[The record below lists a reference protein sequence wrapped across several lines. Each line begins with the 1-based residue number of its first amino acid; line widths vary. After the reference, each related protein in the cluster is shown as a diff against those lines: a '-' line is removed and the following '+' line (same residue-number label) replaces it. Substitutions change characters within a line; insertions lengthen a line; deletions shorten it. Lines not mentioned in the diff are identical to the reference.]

1 MAGTKLNTLRS
12 TLGAAVFLSALW
24 FAPAQAQDAYSSE
37 SPAAQ
42 LPADLADTN
51 LMQTGEAPDQLKPG
65 EFEWLPAANLNN
77 GEPVMVVVS
86 IRDQRAYVY
95 RGSERIAVTTVS
107 TGKPG
112 NDTPIGVYP
121 ILQKKKVH
129 RSNLYNDAPMPF
141 MQRLTWDGIALHA
154 GRIPGKPASHGCV
167 RLPLAFAG
175 QLFDVTKHGQTVV
188 VSEDGSIDALARA
201 GLSPSLALLVGA
213 ASSIREIVNTVG
225 SSTPAGANNRVTGSN
240 APMDVAYERANTAS
254 FANQQ

>member
-1 MAGTKLNTLRS
+1 MAATNLKNLRNS
-12 TLGAAVFLSALW
+12 IGVAVFLSAIW
-24 FAPAQAQDAYSSE
+24 FAPAQAQDGYYSE
-37 SPAAQ
+37 
-42 LPADLADTN
+42 LPASQIPANLSDTD
-51 LMQTGEAPDQLKPG
+51 LMQSGEAPDQLQPG
-65 EFEWLPAANLNN
+65 EFEWLPTAQRDN

-112 NDTPIGVYP
+112 NETPTGVFP

-129 RSNLYNDAPMPF
+129 HSNLYDDAPMPF

-154 GRIPGKPASHGCV
+154 GKIPGKPASHGCV
-167 RLPLAFAG
+167 RLPKEFAR

-188 VSEDGSIDALARA
+188 VSEDGSVDALARA

-213 ASSIREIVNTVG
+213 ASSIRDIVNTVG
-225 SSTPAGANNRVTGSN
+225 SPVSATTSGSGGGNST
-240 APMDVAYERANTAS
+240 MDVAYERSNTAS
-254 FANQQ
+254 FSNQQ